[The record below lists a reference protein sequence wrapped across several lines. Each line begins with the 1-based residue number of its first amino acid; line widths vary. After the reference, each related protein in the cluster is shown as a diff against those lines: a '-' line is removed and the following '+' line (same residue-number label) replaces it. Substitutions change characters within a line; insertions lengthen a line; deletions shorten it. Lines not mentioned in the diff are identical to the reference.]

1 MTAAL
6 VMIGGLLAGAAVWLV
21 ATGMTPTAP
30 PLGQLVAHLHRD
42 SKSGPVPAGL
52 VGRFGRVAVRLGVAR
67 HLASPRIAK
76 TLGLLDRPVE
86 VHAAYVTAGAF
97 GGFLVP
103 VSFSTLLRLVG
114 LNPTPLVAS
123 VVVGLVGASVG
134 VLVVHL
140 DAAQRAE
147 GVSTDLRHQLS
158 AYLNVLTMLLAANHG
173 NEGAL
178 KLAAEAGDGRL
189 FVELR
194 RRITESSTAGRPTIT
209 ALAALGRDL
218 GLVELVEI
226 AASASLATSQGAA
239 VSRSLAAKTETLRAA
254 LQTEAEQ
261 EARLR
266 TGRIAF
272 PLVAMGLVF
281 MVIGLYPALSS
292 IHQGT

>member
-1 MTAAL
+1 VTATL
-6 VMIGGLLAGAAVWLV
+6 VMIGGLLAGAAAWLL
-21 ATGMTPTAP
+21 ATGATPTAP
-30 PLGQLVAHLHRD
+30 PLSQLVAHLHRNPT
-42 SKSGPVPAGL
+42 SEPATRG
-52 VGRFGRVAVRLGVAR
+52 VVAQLGQIAGRLGMAR
-67 HLASPRIAK
+67 YLSAPNPAK
-76 TLGLLDRPVE
+76 TLGLLDRPAD
-86 VHAAYVTAGAF
+86 VHAAYLVAGAI
-97 GGFLVP
+97 GGFLIP
-103 VSFSTLLRLVG
+103 VTFATLLRLAG
-114 LNPTPLVAS
+114 LNPVPLAAS
-123 VVVGLVGASVG
+123 LVVSLAGAALG
-134 VLVVHL
+134 VVVVHL
-140 DAAQRAE
+140 DAVQRAE
-147 GVSTDLRHQLS
+147 RISTDLRHQLS

-281 MVIGLYPALSS
+281 MIIGLYPALSS

>member
-6 VMIGGLLAGAAVWLV
+6 VMVGGLLAGAALWLL
-21 ATGMTPTAP
+21 ATGATPTAQ
-30 PLGQLVAHLHRD
+30 PLGQLVAHLHRTPTPD
-42 SKSGPVPAGL
+42 PVTSGL
-52 VGRFGRVAVRLGVAR
+52 VPRLG
-67 HLASPRIAK
+67 RIAGWLGIARRLGSPHITR
-76 TLGLLDRPVE
+76 TLGLLDRPAD
-86 VHAAYVTAGAF
+86 VHAAYLTAGAI
-97 GGFLVP
+97 GGFVIP
-103 VSFSTLLRLVG
+103 VTFSTLLRIVG
-114 LNPTPLVAS
+114 LNPTPLAAS
-123 VVVGLVGASVG
+123 LVVGLAGAG
-134 VLVVHL
+134 LGGLVVHL
-140 DAAQRAE
+140 DATQRAE
-147 GVSTDLRHQLS
+147 RISTDLRHQLS

-194 RRITESSTAGRPTIT
+194 RRIVESSTAGRPTIT